1 MTHLRIWLPLIGSL
15 WLTGLL
21 AAGQVFHAA
30 DYGIVPGE
38 AAYTASDVAR
48 MLADVRQACTQE
60 QSAAEPIRL
69 LFKPGTY
76 EIGPEQCQART
87 WFISNHDQDNPK
99 RVFLPLEG
107 LGNVELCGNG
117 ALFNL
122 HARIIPFGIWDS
134 QRVTLGD
141 FTVDYAC
148 PPLSQITFTA
158 VDPEAKTVTFRPL
171 PELKP
176 ELDGTRLYFRDPEFR
191 HSPGGGILFEPD
203 GTIAYRTGDL
213 GFNLGNVTANP
224 DGTFTAAGCAHEAF
238 HKGQSMALRGW
249 GRPAPGIVVSDS
261 KEVSLQALTIHYAD
275 GMGVLAQSSDT
286 LTLDGIRIIPNAAK
300 GRFFS
305 TQADAT
311 HFSGCSGEITSTNG
325 RYIGMMDDAINVHG
339 TYLRIQKRVDERTLE
354 AAYMHGQSYG
364 FTWGTPGEE
373 VTFIRSKPMER
384 LAGSDNTLASI
395 EPLDKPETRAGA
407 KRFRLTFAK
416 PLPPEVDPAQG
427 ALGIENLTRTP
438 SVNFEHNYVGKN
450 RARGA
455 LFSTPR
461 PVYCAYN
468 LFDHTSGSAIL
479 LCGDCNGWYETGA
492 CTDVTIRNNTFV
504 NALTSPYQFTEAV
517 ISICPEIPDLDHQQ
531 AYFHREITIENNLFK
546 IFDYPLVFAKSVDGL
561 TIRDNRRQDT
571 QAYFPYHWN
580 RQWLILR
587 RCTNVVAQEPSGP
600 GPFECFID

>member
-1 MTHLRIWLPLIGSL
+1 MSMRFWFGVLGAL
-15 WLTGLL
+15 WLAGEGL
-21 AAGQVFHAA
+21 AVRVFHAA
-30 DYGIVPGE
+30 DYGIVPGV
-38 AAYTASDVAR
+38 ATYTAADVAQ
-48 MLADVRQACTQE
+48 LLDDVRQACAQA
-60 QSAAEPIRL
+60 QASKADPIRL
-69 LFKPGTY
+69 LFTPGIY
-76 EIGPEQCQART
+76 EIGLAQCQART

-107 LGNVELCGNG
+107 LSNVELCGNG
-117 ALFNL
+117 AFFNL

-134 QRVTLGD
+134 QGVALKD

-158 VDPEAKTVTFRPL
+158 VDPEAQTVTFRPL

-176 ELDGTRLYFRDPEFR
+176 ELDGTRLTFRNPEFR

-213 GFNLGNVTANP
+213 AFNLGNVSANP
-224 DGTFTAAGCAHEAF
+224 DGTFTAAGCAHPAF
-238 HKGQSMALRGW
+238 RKGQSMALRGW
-249 GRPAPGIVVSDS
+249 GRPAPGIVISDS
-261 KEVSLQALTIHYAD
+261 KEVSLQALTLHYAD
-275 GMGVLAQSSDT
+275 GMGVLAQSSDDIE
-286 LTLDGIRIIPNAAK
+286 LKGIRILPNATK

-311 HFSGCSGEITSTNG
+311 HFSGCGGEIFSTGG

-339 TYLRIQKRVDERTLE
+339 TYLRVQKRIDERTLE

-364 FTWGTPGEE
+364 FTWGAPGEE
-373 VTFIRSKPMER
+373 VTFIRSQTMER
-384 LAGSDNTLASI
+384 LAESDNTLEAI

-427 ALGIENLTRTP
+427 ALGLENLTRTP
-438 SVNFEHNYVGKN
+438 IVFFSLNYVGKN

-455 LFSTPR
+455 LFSTPK
-461 PVYCAYN
+461 PVMCSAN
-468 LFDHTSGSAIL
+468 TFDHTSGSAIL

-517 ISICPEIPDLDHQQ
+517 ISICPEIPNLDHQQ
-531 AYFHREITIENNLFK
+531 AYFHRNITIQNNTFVA
-546 IFDYPLVFAKSVDGL
+546 FDVPLVYAKSVDGL
-561 TIRDNRRQDT
+561 YIQRNLLEKS
-571 QAYFPYHWN
+571 AAFAPYHWN
-580 RQWLILR
+580 REWLTLHRCSNVQAEEPLR
-587 RCTNVVAQEPSGP
+587 SKQP
-600 GPFECFID
+600 

>member
-1 MTHLRIWLPLIGSL
+1 MSMRFWLGLLGAL
-15 WLTGLL
+15 WLAGEGW
-21 AAGQVFHAA
+21 AAKVFHAA
-30 DYGIVPGE
+30 DYGIVPG
-38 AAYTASDVAR
+38 AANYTASDVAR
-48 MLADVRQACTQE
+48 LLDDVRQACAQ
-60 QSAAEPIRL
+60 QQDSKAEPIRL
-69 LFKPGTY
+69 LFAPGTY
-76 EIGPEQCQART
+76 EIGLPQCQTRT

-107 LGNVELCGNG
+107 LTQVEFCGNG
-117 ALFNL
+117 AFFNL

-134 QRVTLGD
+134 QGVALKD

-158 VDPEAKTVTFRPL
+158 VDPKAQTVTFRPL

-176 ELDGTRLYFRDPEFR
+176 ELEGTRLSFRNPEFS
-191 HSPGGGILFEPD
+191 HSPRGGILFEPD

-213 GFNLGNVTANP
+213 GFNLDFVTANP

-261 KEVSLQALTIHYAD
+261 KEVSLQAITLHYTD
-275 GMGVLAQSSDT
+275 GMGILAQSSDDIE
-286 LTLDGIRIIPNAAK
+286 LKGIRILPNAAK

-311 HFSGCSGEITSTNG
+311 HFSGCGGEIFSTGG

-339 TYLRIQKRVDERTLE
+339 TYLRIQKRVNERTLE

-364 FTWGTPGEE
+364 FTWGIRGDE
-373 VTFIRSKPMER
+373 VTFIRSQTMER
-384 LAGSDNTLASI
+384 LAESDNTLEAI

-407 KRFRLTFAK
+407 KRFRLIFAK
-416 PLPPEVDPAQG
+416 PLPPEVDPDKG

-438 SVNFEHNYVGKN
+438 SVFFSLNYVGKN

-455 LFSTPR
+455 LFSTPK
-461 PVYCAYN
+461 PVMCSAN
-468 LFDHTSGSAIL
+468 TFDHTSGSAIL

-492 CTDVTIRNNTFV
+492 CTRVHIVGNHFV

-531 AYFHREITIENNLFK
+531 AYFHRNVTIEQNTFVA
-546 IFDYPLVFAKSVDGL
+546 FDYPLVFAKSVDGL
-561 TIRDNRRQDT
+561 YIRRNT
-571 QAYFPYHWN
+571 LEKSAAFAPYHWN
-580 RQWLILR
+580 REWLTLR
-587 RCTNVVAQEPSGP
+587 RCTNVQAEEPKTIEQP
-600 GPFECFID
+600 

>member
-1 MTHLRIWLPLIGSL
+1 MLRLRPCFSL
-15 WLTGLL
+15 FVCLALAGGLS
-21 AAGQVFHAA
+21 AAKVFHAA

-48 MLADVRQACTQE
+48 MLAEVRQACAQE
-60 QSAAEPIRL
+60 PSAAEPIRL

-107 LGNVELCGNG
+107 LTNVELCGNG

-158 VDPEAKTVTFRPL
+158 VDPEAKRVTFRPL

-176 ELDGTRLYFRDPEFR
+176 ELDGTRLTFRNPEFR

-213 GFNLGNVTANP
+213 GFNLGNVAANP
-224 DGTFTAAGCAHEAF
+224 DGTFTAADCAHPAF
-238 HKGQSMALRGW
+238 RKGQAMVLRAW

-261 KEVSLQALTIHYAD
+261 KEVSLQAITLHYAD
-275 GMGVLAQSSDT
+275 GMGVLAQSSDGIE
-286 LTLDGIRIIPNAAK
+286 LKGIRILPNAAK

-311 HFSGCSGEITSTNG
+311 HFSGCGGEIFSTGG

-339 TYLRIQKRVDERTLE
+339 TYLRVQKRIDDRTLE

-364 FTWGTPGEE
+364 FTWGAPGEE
-373 VTFIRSKPMER
+373 VAFIRSQTMEP
-384 LAGSDNTLASI
+384 LAKASNTLASI

-427 ALGIENLTRTP
+427 PLGIENLTRTP
-438 SVNFEHNYVGKN
+438 SVTFENNYVGKN

-455 LFSTPR
+455 LFSTPK
-461 PVYCAYN
+461 PVLCANN
-468 LFDHTSGSAIL
+468 LFDRTSGSAVL

-492 CTDVTIRNNTFV
+492 CTDVTIRHNTFI

-517 ISICPEIPDLDHQQ
+517 ISLCPEIPDLDRQQ
-531 AYFHREITIENNLFK
+531 AYFHRNITIQDNTFVA
-546 IFDYPLVFAKSVDGL
+546 FDAPLVYAKSVDGL
-561 TIRDNRRQDT
+561 NIKGNTLET
-571 QAYFPYHWN
+571 SAAFAPYHWN
-580 RQWLILR
+580 REWLTLR
-587 RCTNVVAQEPSGP
+587 RCSNVQAEEPKTIQQP
-600 GPFECFID
+600 